1 VVGTAVGGVPE
12 VIAEGE
18 TGLVVPPGDPQALAA
33 AVGSLLADPERAVAM
48 GERGRQRVAANFDV
62 ELMIERTKGVYAD
75 VMRIAIESS
84 GRRR

>member
-1 VVGTAVGGVPE
+1 VGGVPE

-18 TGLVVPPGDPQALAA
+18 TGLVVPPGDPQALAE
-33 AVGSLLADPERAVAM
+33 AVGSLLADPERAQEM
-48 GERGRQRVAANFDV
+48 GARGRQRVAANFDL